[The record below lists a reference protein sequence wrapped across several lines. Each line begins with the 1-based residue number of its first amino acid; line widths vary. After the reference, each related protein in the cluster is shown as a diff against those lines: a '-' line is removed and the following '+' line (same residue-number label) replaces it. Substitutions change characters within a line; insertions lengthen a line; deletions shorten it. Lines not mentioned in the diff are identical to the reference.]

1 MLPSQSRSEVLTG
14 DCGEDGKNP
23 EWLGVAAYVA
33 EVRVS
38 DHVAR
43 LDDLREV
50 DVGKGEPTSDEE
62 ENPQHRCT
70 LPSVRLREGWYT
82 Y

>member
-1 MLPSQSRSEVLTG
+1 M
-14 DCGEDGKNP
+14 
-23 EWLGVAAYVA
+23 GVAAYVA

-50 DVGKGEPTSDEE
+50 DVGKGEPTSDKE
-62 ENPQHRCT
+62 ENPQDRCT
-70 LPSVRLREGWYT
+70 LPSVQLRKVTRWVRTEPDQLEEHD
-82 Y
+82 